1 MGIHT
6 FVVRMSSTGYQFQL
20 VAFRGTLN
28 VNAVFGGLSNQA
40 SGTAGSTAPVAAVAV
55 GPASAGV
62 LLGATQQFT
71 ATVLDGAGSLLTGQ
85 TIAWAASNPAVATVN
100 GTGLVTAL
108 ASGTT
113 TGTATPGGGTGT
125 GTPPAPVPV

>member
-85 TIAWAASNPAVATVN
+85 TIAWAANIATAPVWNPVTSATAVASPASKVN
-100 GTGLVTAL
+100 VTN
-108 ASGTT
+108 
-113 TGTATPGGGTGT
+113 
-125 GTPPAPVPV
+125 